1 MGYISKQYIKN
12 YVCRYNKEV
21 GVPYY
26 SYLDFKGLHQDK
38 GTFVNSK
45 KVDIHYFFYYY
56 DNYKKDKIIL
66 FCHGLGPGHTA
77 YLAEIEALAKHGY
90 RVLTLDFTGCDA
102 SGGEYLGA
110 MTNPTVDAID
120 LLNHLSLK
128 EEVVV
133 VGHSMGG
140 YTALNLVH
148 MRDDIHKAVIM
159 SGFLSISLMIH
170 SAVRQKF
177 IANRICKYERKTN
190 KEIYDLDNVAYLKT
204 TKDQI
209 FFIQSDDD
217 QMVPYEIGLKIVES
231 IDKPNIKTLKVI
243 NRKHNPNYTDEAI
256 NYMNE
261 VFGQYYAL
269 INEKKIKTD
278 EDSIAYFKDVSLA
291 KLVEQDPD
299 IIKQIVDFIA

>member
-1 MGYISKQYIKN
+1 MVIEKIQF
-12 YVCRYNKEV
+12 
-21 GVPYY
+21 
-26 SYLDFKGLHQDK
+26 L
-38 GTFVNSK
+38 
-45 KVDIHYFFYYY
+45 
-56 DNYKKDKIIL
+56 KII
-66 FCHGLGPGHTA
+66 
-77 YLAEIEALAKHGY
+77 IK
-90 RVLTLDFTGCDA
+90 R
-102 SGGEYLGA
+102 
-110 MTNPTVDAID
+110 
-120 LLNHLSLK
+120 
-128 EEVVV
+128 
-133 VGHSMGG
+133 
-140 YTALNLVH
+140 
-148 MRDDIHKAVIM
+148 
-159 SGFLSISLMIH
+159 
-170 SAVRQKF
+170 SAVG
-177 IANRICKYERKTN
+177 KT
-190 KEIYDLDNVAYLKT
+190 AYLKT